1 MDIEDKIKNKAD
13 QAGGKVKETVGK
25 LTDNEQM
32 EGEGRLQNAKAT
44 LAEDAEKLKDSV
56 KDAAK
61 HIKNSFE

>member
-61 HIKNSFE
+61 HIKDSFE

>member
-25 LTDNEQM
+25 LTDNERM

-61 HIKNSFE
+61 HIKDSFE